1 MAQFDVHTNPGNREY
16 PFVVDL
22 QADLLRDLATRMVAP
37 LVPARKLG
45 AVPIAILNPAIDIA
59 GKDHVVLTQEAAAV
73 PRASLGPVAFSLAH
87 RRNDLI
93 AALDLI
99 CTGI

>member
-1 MAQFDVHTNPGNREY
+1 MAQFDVHANPGSREY

-22 QADLLRDLATRMVAP
+22 QADLLRDLATRVVAP

-45 AVPIAILNPAIDIA
+45 AGRIAVLNPTIDIA
-59 GKDHVVLTQEAAAV
+59 GKAYVVLTQEAAAV
-73 PRASLGPVAFSLAH
+73 PRAALGPFALSLAH

-99 CTGI
+99 FAGI